1 VRYKLSDTKRS
12 MPVPISLRPI
22 HIEMLKELEVEQ
34 KANRSAVIQNLIEAA
49 YKEYVDAIVRKRDGL
64 C

>member
-1 VRYKLSDTKRS
+1 

-22 HIEMLKELEVEQ
+22 HIEMLKELEVDQ
-34 KANRSAVIQNLIEAA
+34 KANRSAVIQGLIENS

-64 C
+64 